1 MRKLSVFVV
10 FCFSCFVATNAATL
24 IGPITGGERGTPFSA
39 VDVAELGY
47 VTNEFFIEGVASTY
61 ELVEGTH
68 SADGRW
74 TAKRSDTTAPFK
86 TRMLVV
92 RPRES
97 EQFNGTVIV
106 FWLNVTA
113 GFELGSA
120 AGEALRG
127 YAWVGV
133 SAQKVGIDGF
143 PQDPQGLKTWDPTR
157 YGSLVHPGD
166 AYSYSIFTHVA
177 QSLSPDRDK
186 SSLDPMGGLKVER
199 LIAVGAS
206 QSAMRL
212 RTYINGVHHVENV
225 FDGYI
230 PFIDFGRVFPFA
242 QEMSG
247 ERRGSTR
254 ASIRDDLDVPTIV
267 VNSETEVPSYYG
279 VREEDTDRFRYWEV
293 AGTSHVSVPRPEDT
307 ASGANWLAYT
317 PVYNAAIRHL
327 HLWIKDGVAPP
338 KMPRI
343 EVNPDAQIPEVV
355 RDADGNAVG
364 GIRLPDLEVPSAA
377 HSGFGTP
384 QEGTRFGFLYGR
396 ADDFDQQKL
405 STLYA
410 DSAAYL
416 AAWNTALTRSVEQGM
431 VLAEDASGMQE
442 QASQWAT
449 RLDEADAQVPSD
461 E

>member
-1 MRKLSVFVV
+1 MSKLALLFGVCV
-10 FCFSCFVATNAATL
+10 SCCVTTAAT
-24 IGPITGGERGTPFSA
+24 ITGPITGGERGMPFA
-39 VDVAELGY
+39 ATDVSEHGY
-47 VTNEFFIEGVASTY
+47 VSEEFFIEGVAHTY
-61 ELVEGTH
+61 ELAEGSHT
-68 SADGRW
+68 ADGKWSSR
-74 TAKRSDTTAPFK
+74 RSDRTAPFK

-92 RPRES
+92 RPSVSDR
-97 EQFNGTVIV
+97 FNGTVIV

-143 PQDPQGLKTWDPTR
+143 PQDPQGLKAWDSSR
-157 YGSLVHPGD
+157 YGSLLHPGD
-166 AYSYSIFTHVA
+166 EYSYSIFAQVA
-177 QSLSPDRDK
+177 QSLGPERDQ
-186 SSLDPMGGLKVER
+186 SSLDPMGRLNVER

-212 RTYINGVHHVENV
+212 RTFINGVHNVEGV

-242 QEMSG
+242 REMSG
-247 ERRGSTR
+247 ERRGSNR
-254 ASIRDDLDVPTIV
+254 ASIRNDLDVPTIV

-279 VREEDTDRFRYWEV
+279 VREADTDQFRYWEV
-293 AGTSHVSVPRPEDT
+293 SGTSHVSVPRPEDPG
-307 ASGANWLAYT
+307 SGANWLSYT

-327 HLWIKDGVAPP
+327 HVWIKDGIAPP

-355 RDADGNAVG
+355 RDAHGNATG
-364 GIRLPDLEVPSAA
+364 GIRLADLEVPSAA
-377 HSGFGTP
+377 HTGFGTP

-396 ADDFDQQKL
+396 ADDFDGEKL
-405 STLYA
+405 STLYPNA
-410 DSAAYL
+410 ETYL
-416 AAWNTALTRSVEQGM
+416 TAWNAALTRSVEQGM
-431 VLAEDASGMQE
+431 VLAEDATAMRA

-449 RLDEADAQVPSD
+449 RLDVAAAQDTSG

>member
-1 MRKLSVFVV
+1 MRELGLFWL
-10 FCFSCFVATNAATL
+10 FCVGCCLATNAATVS
-24 IGPITGGERGTPFSA
+24 GPITGGERGAPFSA
-39 VDVAELGY
+39 VDVSELGY
-47 VTNEFFIEGVASTY
+47 KSEEFFIEGVAHAY
-61 ELVEGTH
+61 KLVEGTH
-68 SADGRW
+68 TPDGKW
-74 TAKRSDTTAPFK
+74 SSKRSDKTAPFK

-92 RPRES
+92 RPSES
-97 EQFNGTVIV
+97 DRFNGTVIV

-143 PQDPQGLKTWDPTR
+143 PQNPQGLKAWDPER

-166 AYSYSIFTHVA
+166 SYSYSIFTHVA
-177 QSLSPDRDK
+177 RSIASDRDR
-186 SSLDPMGGLKVER
+186 SSLDPMGGLEVER

-212 RTYINGVHHVENV
+212 RTYINGVHDVENV

-242 QEMSG
+242 QELRG
-247 ERRGSTR
+247 DRRGSTR
-254 ASIRDDLDVPTIV
+254 ASIRNDLDVPTIV
-267 VNSETEVPSYYG
+267 VNSETEVPSYFG
-279 VREEDTDRFRYWEV
+279 IREEDTDRFRYWEV
-293 AGTSHVSVPRPEDT
+293 AGTSHVSVPRPEEPG
-307 ASGANWLAYT
+307 SGANWLSYT

-327 HLWIKDGVAPP
+327 HVWIKDGIAPP

-355 RDADGNAVG
+355 RDDHGNAVG

-377 HSGFGTP
+377 HTGFGIR

-396 ADDFDQQKL
+396 AEDFDDEKL
-405 STLYA
+405 STLYPN
-410 DSAAYL
+410 SSTYL
-416 AAWNTALTRSVEQGM
+416 TAWNAALTRSVEQGM
-431 VLAEDASGMQE
+431 VLDDDA
-442 QASQWAT
+442 ASMRDQTAQWAK
-449 RLDEADAQVPSD
+449 RLVGKKAKETAGD
-461 E
+461 

>member
-1 MRKLSVFVV
+1 MRKLSLFFV
-10 FCFSCFVATNAATL
+10 FCFGCCIATNATTVS
-24 IGPITGGERGTPFSA
+24 GPITGGERGTPFSA
-39 VDVAELGY
+39 VDVSELGY
-47 VTNEFFIEGVASTY
+47 VSEEFFIEGSAYAY

-68 SADGRW
+68 TQDGKW
-74 TAKRSDTTAPFK
+74 SSKRSNKTAPFK

-92 RPRES
+92 RPSES
-97 EQFNGTVIV
+97 ERFNGTVIV

-143 PQDPQGLKTWDPTR
+143 PQDPQGLKTWDSAR

-166 AYSYSIFTHVA
+166 AYSYSIFNQVA
-177 QSLSPDRDK
+177 QSLSPDREK
-186 SSLDPMGGLKVER
+186 SSLDPMGGLAVER

-212 RTYINGVHHVENV
+212 RTYINGVHLVENV

-242 QEMSG
+242 LELSG
-247 ERRGSTR
+247 ERRGATR

-279 VREEDTDRFRYWEV
+279 VREGDTDRFRYWEV
-293 AGTSHVSVPRPEDT
+293 AGTSHVSVPRPEEPG
-307 ASGANWLAYT
+307 SGANWLSYSA
-317 PVYNAAIRHL
+317 VYNAAIRHL
-327 HLWIKDGVAPP
+327 HVWIKDGVAPP

-343 EVNPDAQIPEVV
+343 EVNPGAQIPEVV
-355 RDADGNAVG
+355 RDAHGNAKG

-377 HSGFGTP
+377 HTGFGIR

-396 ADDFDQQKL
+396 ADDFDEEKL
-405 STLYA
+405 SSLYPNA
-410 DSAAYL
+410 TTYL
-416 AAWNTALTRSVEQGM
+416 NAWNAALTRSVKQGM
-431 VLAEDASGMQE
+431 VLADDASAMRE
-442 QASQWAT
+442 QTALWAT
-449 RLDEADAQVPSD
+449 RLDVAATEGTSQ

>member
-1 MRKLSVFVV
+1 MSKLALFFWVCVCCCITS
-10 FCFSCFVATNAATL
+10 AAT
-24 IGPITGGERGTPFSA
+24 ITGPITGGERGEPFSL
-39 VDVAELGY
+39 VDVADEGY
-47 VTNEFFIEGVASTY
+47 VSEEFFIEGTAHAY
-61 ELVEGTH
+61 ELIEGEHTP
-68 SADGRW
+68 DGKW
-74 TAKRSDTTAPFK
+74 SSKRSDTTAPFK

-92 RPRES
+92 RPS
-97 EQFNGTVIV
+97 EPDRFNGTVLV

-143 PQDPQGLKTWDPTR
+143 PQDPQGLKAWDPTR

-166 AYSYSIFTHVA
+166 VYSYSIFTQVA
-177 QSLSPDRDK
+177 QSLSPERDK
-186 SSLDPMGGLKVER
+186 SSLDPMAGLKVER

-212 RTYINGVHHVENV
+212 RTYINGVHNVENV

-242 QEMSG
+242 RELGG

-279 VREEDTDRFRYWEV
+279 VREADTDRFRYWEV
-293 AGTSHVSVPRPEDT
+293 AGTSHVSVPRPEDP

-327 HLWIKDGVAPP
+327 HVWIKDGVSPP

-343 EVNPDAQIPEVV
+343 EVNPGAQIPEVV
-355 RDADGNAVG
+355 RDAHGNAVG

-377 HSGFGTP
+377 HTGFGTP
-384 QEGTRFGFLYGR
+384 QEGTRFGFLYGS
-396 ADDFDQQKL
+396 ADDFDDEKL
-405 STLYA
+405 STLYP
-410 DSAAYL
+410 DSETYL
-416 AAWNTALTRSVEQGM
+416 TAWNVALTRSVEQGM
-431 VLAEDASGMQE
+431 VLAEDAATMQK

-449 RLDEADAQVPSD
+449 RLDVTKAEDPSG

>member
-1 MRKLSVFVV
+1 MRKVTLFFG
-10 FCFSCFVATNAATL
+10 FCISCVIAANAATVS
-24 IGPITGGERGTPFSA
+24 GPITGGERGTPFSA
-39 VDVAELGY
+39 VDVSELGY
-47 VTNEFFIEGVASTY
+47 VSEEFFLEGVASAY

-68 SADGRW
+68 TPDGKW
-74 TAKRSDTTAPFK
+74 TSKRSDKTAPFK

-92 RPRES
+92 RPSES
-97 EQFNGTVIV
+97 DSFNGTVIV

-120 AGEALRG
+120 SGEALRG

-133 SAQKVGIDGF
+133 SAQKIGIDGF
-143 PQDPQGLKTWDPTR
+143 PQDPQGLKTWDPVR

-166 AYSYSIFTHVA
+166 AYSYSIFTQAARV
-177 QSLSPDRDK
+177 LSPDQDK
-186 SSLDPMGGLKVER
+186 SSLDPMGGLDVKR

-242 QEMSG
+242 EELRG

-267 VNSETEVPSYYG
+267 VNSETEVPSYFG
-279 VREEDTDRFRYWEV
+279 VREDDTDQFRYWEV
-293 AGTSHVSVPRPEDT
+293 AGTSHVSVPRPEE
-307 ASGANWLAYT
+307 AGSGANWLSYT

-327 HLWIKDGVAPP
+327 HVWISDGSAPP

-343 EVNPDAQIPEVV
+343 KVDPEPQIPEVV
-355 RDADGNAVG
+355 RDAHGNAVG
-364 GIRLPDLEVPSAA
+364 GIRLPDLEVPSAS
-377 HSGFGTP
+377 HSGFGIR

-396 ADDFDQQKL
+396 ADDFDEERL
-405 STLYA
+405 SVLYPDA
-410 DSAAYL
+410 AAYL
-416 AAWNTALTRSVEQGM
+416 TAWNAALSRSVEQGM
-431 VLAEDASGMQE
+431 VLADDATTMRE
-442 QASQWAT
+442 QAAQWAT
-449 RLDEADAQVPSD
+449 RLDGAQAQRTS
-461 E
+461 EN

>member
-1 MRKLSVFVV
+1 MRKIGFFFGLCV
-10 FCFSCFVATNAATL
+10 CCFVATHAATVT
-24 IGPITGGERGTPFSA
+24 GPISGGERGTPFSA
-39 VDVAELGY
+39 VDVSEMGY
-47 VTNEFFIEGVASTY
+47 VTEEFFVEGIANAYRLT
-61 ELVEGTH
+61 EGTH
-68 SADGRW
+68 SPDGKW
-74 TAKRSDTTAPFK
+74 SSERSDTTAPFK

-92 RPRES
+92 RPIES
-97 EQFNGTVIV
+97 DRFNGTVIV

-133 SAQKVGIDGF
+133 SAQKVGVDGF
-143 PQDPQGLKTWDPTR
+143 PQDPQGLKAWDPVR

-166 AYSYSIFTHVA
+166 AYSYSIFTQVA
-177 QSLSPDRDK
+177 RALSPDRDQ
-186 SSLDPMGGLKVER
+186 SVLDPMGGLAVER

-242 QEMSG
+242 REMSG
-247 ERRGSTR
+247 ERRGGNRS
-254 ASIRDDLDVPTIV
+254 AIRDDLDVPTIV

-279 VREEDTDRFRYWEV
+279 VREDDTDRFRYWEV
-293 AGTSHVSVPRPEDT
+293 AGTSHVSVPRPEEQT
-307 ASGANWLAYT
+307 SGANWLAYT

-327 HLWIKDGVAPP
+327 HVWIKDDVAPP

-343 EVNPDAQIPEVV
+343 KVNPAAQMPEVV
-355 RDADGNAVG
+355 RDIHGNAVG

-377 HSGFGTP
+377 HTGFGTP

-396 ADDFDQQKL
+396 AEDFDQEKL
-405 STLYA
+405 STLYP
-410 DSAAYL
+410 DGETYL
-416 AAWNTALTRSVEQGM
+416 IAWNTALNRSVEQGM
-431 VLAEDASGMQE
+431 VLAEDASAMRE
-442 QASQWAT
+442 QASRWAA
-449 RLDEADAQVPSD
+449 RLDAAATQVSGG